1 MRAGS
6 HLRGDLSD
14 IALASPNEAGPR
26 LGDEAR
32 EYRDEKPCRQSA
44 HARQQPASSAAGLGG
59 ETQDQPQQ
67 WIELTVG
74 VRRLKQLPDLS
85 ALDAKRPG
93 ERKYMTRDQLRNE
106 YGSDPA
112 AVEKIEKFAAD
123 HHLVVTR
130 NEPASARLGLAGTV
144 ANVSD
149 AFGVKLLDYS
159 IPKLGDFHARTGP
172 VMLPAEVGDAITGVF
187 GLNNHR
193 VMHRLPRSAAEDRCR
208 LASLAR
214 RPGPWFIPTE
224 LAGIYNFPDADAS
237 SQCIG
242 LLEFGGGVEQS
253 DVTAYFQKIGV
264 PAPDVQIV
272 AVDGVNTDPTADPD
286 STDEVMLDVDIA
298 GALAGG
304 AKVAVYFS
312 TFDEKGLVDILS
324 TVINDE
330 ANDPCGPV
338 GQLGL
343 GREPAVQQ
351 SGSCGRRRRSTT
363 STIACWRWRSS
374 GSPFA
379 SRPATTAPRRRSRTV
394 NAHVNFPA
402 TSPYVLAVGGTTLH
416 ARKGTNGQMAV
427 TEVVWNDGPGSGTG
441 GGVSDITPVPS
452 WQEGKVPRSINPGNF
467 AGRAIPD
474 VAANADP
481 ATGYLVMTGGQ
492 FGIVGGTSASAPLWA
507 SLITRIN
514 ALNGA
519 RAGNFNALLYGTIG
533 PAGVCATSPAA
544 TTTPTGCSTASSRP
558 GQAGTP
564 APAGAR
570 PTALKLLAALKSPTS

>member
-1 MRAGS
+1 MRSPAANRRMLANSLHHLPPGS
-6 HLRGDLSD
+6 VAMRRTN
-14 IALASPNEAGPR
+14 PNR
-26 LGDEAR
+26 WL
-32 EYRDEKPCRQSA
+32 
-44 HARQQPASSAAGLGG
+44 
-59 ETQDQPQQ
+59 
-67 WIELTVG
+67 ELTVG

-93 ERKYMTRDQLRNE
+93 ERRYMTRDQLRSE

-112 AVEKIEKFAAD
+112 AVDKIEKFAAA

-130 NEPASARLGLAGTV
+130 NEPASARLGLGGTV
-144 ANVSD
+144 ADISD

-159 IPKLGDFHARTGP
+159 HPKLGEFHARTGP

-193 VMHRLPRSAAEDRCR
+193 VMRRLPRRSRTID
-208 LASLAR
+208 AR
-214 RPGPWFIPTE
+214 MAKGPQSRPWFIPTE

-253 DVTAYFQKIGV
+253 DVTAYFQQIGV
-264 PAPDVQIV
+264 PAPNIQIV
-272 AVDGVNTDPTADPD
+272 AVDGVSTDPTADPD
-286 STDEVMLDVDIA
+286 STGEVMLDVDVA

-324 TVINDE
+324 TVINDS
-330 ANDPCGPV
+330 ANDPAVLSVSWGWDENQPFNNGILWSPAAIDHV
-338 GQLGL
+338 NQSLLAVAQLGITVCVST
-343 GREPAVQQ
+343 GDD
-351 SGSCGRRRRSTT
+351 GSEAQVKDG
-363 STIACWRWRSS
+363 
-374 GSPFA
+374 
-379 SRPATTAPRRRSRTV
+379 

-402 TSPYVLAVGGTTLH
+402 TSPFVLAVGGTTLH
-416 ARKGTNGQMAV
+416 ARKGANGQMAV

-452 WQEGKVPRSINPGNF
+452 WQEGKVPRSINAGNF

-481 ATGYLVMTGGQ
+481 ATGYFVMSGGKSA
-492 FGIVGGTSASAPLWA
+492 IVGGTSASAPLWA

-514 ALNGA
+514 ALTGA
-519 RAGNFNALLYGTIG
+519 RAGNLNALLYGTIG
-533 PAGVCATSPAA
+533 PAGVLRDITSGNND
-544 TTTPTGCSTASSRP
+544 TDGLLD
-558 GQAGTP
+558 GQFQAGPGWDACTGWG
-564 APAGAR
+564 APDGA
-570 PTALKLLAALKSPTS
+570 KLLAALKSPAS